1 MIRLLWIFLILDLI
15 LSTMY
20 VAIYFL
26 GGPPASH
33 DLQMR
38 ILFEIAALAIIQA
51 IREKK
56 V

>member
-1 MIRLLWIFLILDLI
+1 MIRLLWLFLTLDLI
-15 LSTMY
+15 LSTAY
-20 VAIYFL
+20 VVLWFV

-51 IREKK
+51 IREGKA
-56 V
+56 

>member
-1 MIRLLWIFLILDLI
+1 MIRLLWLFLILDLI
-15 LSTMY
+15 LSTTC
-20 VAIYFL
+20 VVIYFL

-33 DLQMR
+33 NLQMR

-56 V
+56 I

>member
-1 MIRLLWIFLILDLI
+1 MIRLLWLFLALDLI
-15 LSTMY
+15 LSAAY
-20 VAIYFL
+20 VALWLI
-26 GGPPASH
+26 GGPSPSH

-51 IREKK
+51 IREGK